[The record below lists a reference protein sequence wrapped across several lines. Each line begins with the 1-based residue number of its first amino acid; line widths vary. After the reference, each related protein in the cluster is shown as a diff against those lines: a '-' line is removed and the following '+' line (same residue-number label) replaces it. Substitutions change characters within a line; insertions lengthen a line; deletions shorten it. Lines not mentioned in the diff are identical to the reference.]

1 MEGYFP
7 GFSAGLGTRPGERV
21 HSEQYLVSPSSLL
34 LPSSQV
40 SFEGVACEH
49 PAMSAKPAMAEA
61 VRQRFEACYDWRQVM
76 GLLLDS
82 LAGYSSTPGW
92 EAAVAAELAAW
103 LGEAQGWGLAFT
115 LLSAG
120 AQQYF
125 LLLYSRLSSALPQA
139 ANSELFLRSPQSP
152 ASSLLMMCSRSRQL
166 WEAETRTTFT
176 SLLPDLRVDLLD
188 LVEGPLEHQRRKM
201 LFLTFTSCRLQLV
214 AMFTVFRK
222 RLRRSLVE
230 VAGEVV
236 GMVTTDPALLAIPR
250 ELRHVVMDKMID
262 ATWVGEYLAEKH
274 LSLEEEWGEVE
285 EVGRSTVL

>member
-21 HSEQYLVSPSSLL
+21 HSEQYLVS
-34 LPSSQV
+34 
-40 SFEGVACEH
+40 FEGVACEH
-49 PAMSAKPAMAEA
+49 PAMSAEPAMAEA

-139 ANSELFLRSPQSP
+139 ANSELFL
-152 ASSLLMMCSRSRQL
+152 RSRQL

-285 EVGRSTVL
+285 EVERSTVL